1 MWLHIQTVSHA
12 KTPFG
17 KQASSFFPH
26 VFFPTIEGAKI
37 TNRIPWWD
45 LIPGDV
51 DCVSNWSNSPLGF
64 SRVKRTPRE
73 RGHIFW
79 HVYIPQLAALGFSV
93 DVSVSLGKRKG
104 SRKWEWFFNGYLMV
118 FSSSPLSLSMG
129 EDCQFWLIFF
139 SEAGSKH
146 HPENDAKLCRY
157 NELTRKCI
165 HDMFDAT
172 WKSTWMLTCICYLNM

>member
-1 MWLHIQTVSHA
+1 M
-12 KTPFG
+12 
-17 KQASSFFPH
+17 
-26 VFFPTIEGAKI
+26 FFPTIEGAKI

-79 HVYIPQLAALGFSV
+79 HVHDSAV
-93 DVSVSLGKRKG
+93 CSLRLFCGCFCKPWKKEREQKV
-104 SRKWEWFFNGYLMV
+104 RVV
-118 FSSSPLSLSMG
+118 FQWLFTGVFIFTPLSMG
-129 EDCQFWLIFF
+129 EYCQFWLMFFF
-139 SEAGSKH
+139 SEVGSKH
-146 HPENDAKLCRY
+146 HLENDAKLCRY

-165 HDMFDAT
+165 HDIFIYFWYIQSLKGAT